1 MNARLSRLHL
11 MLRYIKTEQ
20 NCKHLLFTQRKV
32 AESAD
37 LSSQLE
43 QVRRDFAIA
52 MNELQRLQML
62 LKNASQAI
70 RTALQVHCN
79 NYCCIRTHHVCIAQ
93 PRCHGIQADSSP
105 VRRGLLNTLLTL
117 MDNGDDQSSII
128 R

>member
-1 MNARLSRLHL
+1 M
-11 MLRYIKTEQ
+11 
-20 NCKHLLFTQRKV
+20 HLLFTQRKV

-43 QVRRDFAIA
+43 QVKRDFTIA

-79 NYCCIRTHHVCIAQ
+79 NYCIRPTMFALH
-93 PRCHGIQADSSP
+93 SP
-105 VRRGLLNTLLTL
+105 DVTTYKQTVVLFEEAY
-117 MDNGDDQSSII
+117 
-128 R
+128 